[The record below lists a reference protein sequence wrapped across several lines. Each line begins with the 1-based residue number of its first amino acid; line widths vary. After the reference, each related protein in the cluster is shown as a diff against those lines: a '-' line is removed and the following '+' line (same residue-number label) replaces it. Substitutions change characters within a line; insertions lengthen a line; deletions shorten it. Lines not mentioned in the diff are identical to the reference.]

1 MNTSKLDLT
10 TKKIL
15 SGKPV
20 FTPTWELKLVVT
32 PLISI
37 ANDIFSA
44 DTHFKNFSHTMY
56 PADSLQLD
64 IDYDGNT
71 IDSLHFL
78 NNQTQERRFK
88 LADEYE
94 KTDHAITFKLSGKN
108 ENHSH
113 HTDTNDDV
121 SWIFRIDLYIEQ
133 FFVSGLFLESG
144 NADDFFSNFYL
155 GENGTRVLKIQTPIY
170 RWLFQHESSLLRSVV
185 NHKNSP
191 L

>member
-10 TKKIL
+10 TQKIL

-20 FTPTWELKLVVT
+20 FTPTWELKIVVT

-108 ENHSH
+108 ENHSY

-155 GENGTRVLKIQTPIY
+155 GENGTRGLKIQTPIY

>member
-10 TKKIL
+10 TQKIL